1 MRRDVESIRQ
11 DFPILDQEIHP
22 DRPLVYLDSAA
33 SSQRPNAV
41 IQSMVDCY
49 EKIYANV
56 HRGIHSLSEQASEQY
71 EKARG
76 SISKLIN
83 ATHHDEV
90 IFTSGTT
97 AGVNLVSQAW
107 GERYLAPGDKIV
119 LTIVEHHSNIVPWQQ
134 LAERKGATIEF
145 VPLNSDS
152 SLDLDAYAGL
162 LDERTRMVAFSAVSN
177 VIGHVAPVAQMVQMA
192 RDAGAHVLI
201 DAAQHVPHGPTDIR
215 QWDADFAVFSGHKML
230 GPSGIGVVWGRQE
243 LLEAMPPFL
252 GGGGM
257 ISRVTVDGFTP
268 GELPAKFEAGTPP
281 IVEAIG
287 LGVAANYLLEIGLQE
302 ISMHERVLTERARQA
317 LAQIDGLQLLG
328 PARSDS
334 SGIVSFTVDGLSNQD
349 IAIFLDRQGVAVRA
363 GHHCAMPLHDY
374 LGIPNSCRASFYL
387 YNTEQ
392 EVAMFAEALQRVI
405 AKLR

>member
-1 MRRDVESIRQ
+1 
-11 DFPILDQEIHP
+11 
-22 DRPLVYLDSAA
+22 
-33 SSQRPNAV
+33 
-41 IQSMVDCY
+41 MVDCY

-76 SISKLIN
+76 SIGKLIH
-83 ATHHDEV
+83 AAHHDEV

-97 AGVNLVSQAW
+97 AGINLVAQAW
-107 GERYLAPGDKIV
+107 GDRYLAPGDKIV
-119 LTIVEHHSNIVPWQQ
+119 LAIVEHHSNIVPWQQ

-145 VPLNSDS
+145 VPLNSEGC
-152 SLDLDAYAGL
+152 LDLDAYADL
-162 LDERTRMVAFSAVSN
+162 LDERTRMVALSAVSN

-215 QWDADFAVFSGHKML
+215 HWDADFVVFSGHKML

-243 LLEAMPPFL
+243 ILEAMPPFL

-302 ISMHERVLTERARQA
+302 ISLHERVLTERARQA
-317 LAQIDGLQLLG
+317 LAKIDGLHLLG
-328 PARSDS
+328 PTRADS

-349 IAIFLDRQGVAVRA
+349 IAIFLDRQGVAIRA

-374 LGIPNSCRASFYL
+374 LGIRNSCRASFYL

-405 AKLR
+405 TKLR